1 MVLDNLDTQES
12 RVVKDNLMSTM
23 TIDCG
28 PELAVALGR
37 RESELDKELRMASAL
52 KLFELGRISSGL
64 AARLAGISRV
74 EFLLTCGQYGVP
86 VFQQTETELNND
98 MMAVLGVAL

>member
-1 MVLDNLDTQES
+1 MNV
-12 RVVKDNLMSTM
+12 M

-37 RESELDKELRMASAL
+37 RETELEKEVRLTSAL

-64 AARLAGISRV
+64 AARLAGMARV
-74 EFLLTCGQYGVP
+74 EFLLLCGQYNVSI
-86 VFQQTETELNND
+86 FQQTEEELLSD
-98 MMAVLGVAL
+98 LDAALGATT

>member
-1 MVLDNLDTQES
+1 
-12 RVVKDNLMSTM
+12 MSIM

-37 RESELDKELRMASAL
+37 RETEVEDELRLSSAL

-64 AARLAGISRV
+64 AARLAGMARV
-74 EFLLTCGQYGVP
+74 EFILLCGQYGVSI
-86 VFQQTETELNND
+86 FQQTEDELLSD
-98 MMAVLGVAL
+98 LDAALEATI

>member
-1 MVLDNLDTQES
+1 
-12 RVVKDNLMSTM
+12 MSTM

-37 RESELDKELRMASAL
+37 RETELEGEVRLASAL

-64 AARLAGISRV
+64 AARLAGMSRV
-74 EFLLTCGQYGVP
+74 EFLMTCGQYGVSI
-86 VFQQTETELNND
+86 FQQTEAELASD
-98 MMAVLGVAL
+98 LESALRATA

>member
-1 MVLDNLDTQES
+1 MNTV
-12 RVVKDNLMSTM
+12 

-37 RESELDKELRMASAL
+37 REAEVECEVRLTSAL

-64 AARLAGISRV
+64 AARLAGMSRV
-74 EFLLTCGQYGVP
+74 EFLATCGRYGVS
-86 VFQQTETELNND
+86 VFQQTETELATDANHALQ
-98 MMAVLGVAL
+98 AVQ